1 MTRTHWR
8 NLSLLPWLILPA
20 MLWRYWQLQDLLPER
35 IAVHFNANNVPN
47 GWSDRGDFVVG
58 FIGMTVGV
66 LALFTILSLLPKRTS
81 GVAGAMLF
89 VQYAVSALMCVAF
102 IGVLEFNA
110 LNRVDVLRTLGS
122 VAVMTPVIVIVVVVI
137 AIARAG
143 RKAAVGY
150 SAVSSTPVAATLA
163 VVTPAVPPSQGRLLA
178 EETQRAPLAALLF
191 AVLAAVFLGIAIKL
205 PPAPIWLRILL
216 YAVTALMLWVI
227 TQAWGGFRYRVTSTG
242 VEVRTGGIRVCTI
255 PKANI
260 QDYRVAQIDP
270 LGDFGGWGIRMLP
283 GRRAF
288 IWHGHEAVR
297 IRTPQRTV
305 YLGHD
310 QPERLVKD
318 LDVMMKSV

>member
-35 IAVHFNANNVPN
+35 IAVHFNANNMPN
-47 GWSDRGDFVVG
+47 GWSETGSFAFG
-58 FIGMTVGV
+58 FLGMTVGM
-66 LALFTILSLLPKRTS
+66 LALFTVLSFLPKRPKS
-81 GVAGAMLF
+81 FAWALML
-89 VQYAVSALMCVAF
+89 VEYGVSAVMCLAF
-102 IGVLEFNA
+102 IGILEFNA
-110 LNRVDVLRTLGS
+110 LNRADVLRIAGR
-122 VAVMTPVIVIVVVVI
+122 VAMLTPVVAIAAVVI
-137 AIARAG
+137 AMAKAG
-143 RKAAVGY
+143 RDEIGAHSGAAMSPTSTDPV
-150 SAVSSTPVAATLA
+150 VS
-163 VVTPAVPPSQGRLLA
+163 PSQGRLVA
-178 EETQRAPLAALLF
+178 EESQRAPLAAVLF
-191 AVLAAVFLGIAIKL
+191 AVLAGLFLVIAFKL
-205 PPAPIWLRILL
+205 PPSPIWLRILL

-242 VEVRTGGIRVCTI
+242 VEVRTGGIRVCSI

-260 QDYRVAQIDP
+260 QEYRVAQIDP

-283 GRRAF
+283 GKRAF

>member
-35 IAVHFNANNVPN
+35 IAVHFNASNVPN
-47 GWSDRGDFVVG
+47 GWSDKGDFVVG

-89 VQYAVSALMCVAF
+89 VQYAVSAVLCVAF

-110 LNRVDVLRTLGS
+110 LNRLDVLRILGR
-122 VAVMTPVIVIVVVVI
+122 VAVMTPVVVIVVVVI
-137 AIARAG
+137 AIVRAG

-150 SAVSSTPVAATLA
+150 SAAGPAPV
-163 VVTPAVPPSQGRLLA
+163 VVTPAVAPSQGRLLA

-242 VEVRTGGIRVCTI
+242 VDVRTGGIRVCSI
-255 PKANI
+255 PKATI
-260 QDYRVAQIDP
+260 QDYRIAQIDP

-283 GRRAF
+283 GKRAF

>member
-20 MLWRYWQLQDLLPER
+20 MLWRYWQLQDLLPDR
-35 IAVHFNANNVPN
+35 IAVHFNAHNIPN
-47 GWSDRGDFVVG
+47 GWADKGSFA
-58 FIGMTVGV
+58 FAFLGMTVGM
-66 LALFTILSLLPKRTS
+66 LALFTVLSFVPKRPK
-81 GVAGAMLF
+81 GFAWVFLIVEF
-89 VQYAVSALMCVAF
+89 AVSAVMCMAF

-110 LNRVDVLRTLGS
+110 LNRAEVLQIAGR
-122 VAVMTPVIVIVVVVI
+122 VAMLTPVVAIVAAVFAVVK
-137 AIARAG
+137 AG
-143 RKAAVGY
+143 REEISSLSGPSASPMTGAV
-150 SAVSSTPVAATLA
+150 A
-163 VVTPAVPPSQGRLLA
+163 PPSRGRLLA

-191 AVLAAVFLGIAIKL
+191 TILAGLFLIIALKL
-205 PPAPIWLRILL
+205 PPSPIWLRILL

-227 TQAWGGFRYRVTSTG
+227 SQAWGGFHYRVTSTG
-242 VEVRTGGIRVCTI
+242 VDVRTGGIRICSI
-255 PKANI
+255 PKATI
-260 QDYRVAQIDP
+260 QDYRIAQIDP

-283 GRRAF
+283 GKRAF

-318 LDVMMKSV
+318 LDVMMKF

>member
-20 MLWRYWQLQDLLPER
+20 MLWRYWQLQDLLRER

-58 FIGMTVGV
+58 FIGMTVGM
-66 LALFTILSLLPKRTS
+66 LALFTILGLIPKRPKAFS
-81 GVAGAMLF
+81 WLLLF
-89 VQYAVSALMCVAF
+89 FEYFVSLVMCLAF
-102 IGVLEFNA
+102 VGVLEFNA
-110 LNRVDVLRTLGS
+110 LNRVDSLRIAGRIAML
-122 VAVMTPVIVIVVVVI
+122 TPVVAILAVVI
-137 AIARAG
+137 AVVKAG
-143 RKAAVGY
+143 RKEIGALTDA
-150 SAVSSTPVAATLA
+150 SPRLSTGSPSVA
-163 VVTPAVPPSQGRLLA
+163 PSQGRLLA
-178 EETQRAPLAALLF
+178 EEMQRAPFAGLFF
-191 AVLAAVFLGIAIKL
+191 AVATVLVISAAVRISSSAPLWVKL
-205 PPAPIWLRILL
+205 LL
-216 YAVTALMLWVI
+216 YAASPLCLWV
-227 TQAWGGFRYRVTSTG
+227 TLQAFGGFRYRITSTG

-260 QDYRVAQIDP
+260 QDYRIAQIDP

-283 GRRAF
+283 GKRAF

>member
-47 GWSDRGDFVVG
+47 GWSDRSDFVVG
-58 FIGMTVGV
+58 FIGMTVAM
-66 LALFTILSLLPKRTS
+66 LALFTILSLIPKRPTTFS
-81 GVAGAMLF
+81 WLLLF
-89 VQYAVSALMCVAF
+89 FEYFVSVVMCLAF
-102 IGVLEFNA
+102 VGVLEFNA
-110 LNRVDVLRTLGS
+110 LNRVDSLRIAGRIAMLTPI
-122 VAVMTPVIVIVVVVI
+122 VAIVAVVI
-137 AIARAG
+137 AVVKAS
-143 RKAAVGY
+143 RKEIGALT
-150 SAVSSTPVAATLA
+150 STGSPSVA
-163 VVTPAVPPSQGRLLA
+163 PSQGRLLA
-178 EETQRAPLAALLF
+178 EEIQRAPLAGMFF
-191 AVLAAVFLGIAIKL
+191 AVATVLVISAAARISSSAPLWVKL
-205 PPAPIWLRILL
+205 LL
-216 YAVTALMLWVI
+216 YGASPLCLWV
-227 TQAWGGFRYRVTSTG
+227 TLQAFGGFRYRVTSTG
-242 VEVRTGGIRVCTI
+242 VEVRTGGIRVCSI
-255 PKANI
+255 AKANI
-260 QDYRVAQIDP
+260 EDYRIAQIDP

-283 GRRAF
+283 GKRAF

>member
-58 FIGMTVGV
+58 LIGMTVGM
-66 LALFTILSLLPKRTS
+66 LALFTILSLIPKRPKTFS
-81 GVAGAMLF
+81 WLLLF
-89 VQYAVSALMCVAF
+89 FEYFVSVVMCLAF
-102 IGVLEFNA
+102 VGVLEFNA
-110 LNRVDVLRTLGS
+110 LNRIDSLRIVGRIAML
-122 VAVMTPVIVIVVVVI
+122 TPVVAIVAVVI
-137 AIARAG
+137 AVMRAG
-143 RKAAVGY
+143 RKEVGALMAAI
-150 SAVSSTPVAATLA
+150 APTSTGSPSVA
-163 VVTPAVPPSQGRLLA
+163 PSQGRLLA
-178 EETQRAPLAALLF
+178 EEIQRAPLAGMFF
-191 AVLAAVFLGIAIKL
+191 AIATVLVISAAIKI
-205 PPAPIWLRILL
+205 PSSAP
-216 YAVTALMLWVI
+216 LWVRLLVYCASPLCLWV
-227 TQAWGGFRYRVTSTG
+227 TLQAWGGFRYRVTSTG
-242 VEVRTGGIRVCTI
+242 IDVRTGGIRVCSI
-255 PKANI
+255 PKATI
-260 QDYRVAQIDP
+260 QDYRIAQIDP

>member
-1 MTRTHWR
+1 
-8 NLSLLPWLILPA
+8 
-20 MLWRYWQLQDLLPER
+20 
-35 IAVHFNANNVPN
+35 
-47 GWSDRGDFVVG
+47 
-58 FIGMTVGV
+58 
-66 LALFTILSLLPKRTS
+66 
-81 GVAGAMLF
+81 
-89 VQYAVSALMCVAF
+89 
-102 IGVLEFNA
+102 
-110 LNRVDVLRTLGS
+110 
-122 VAVMTPVIVIVVVVI
+122 
-137 AIARAG
+137 
-143 RKAAVGY
+143 VGY
-150 SAVSSTPVAATLA
+150 SSIGSMPGGA
-163 VVTPAVPPSQGRLLA
+163 TPAVATPTIPPSQGRLLA

-242 VEVRTGGIRVCTI
+242 VDVRTGGIRVCSI
-255 PKANI
+255 SKASI

-318 LDVMMKSV
+318 LDLMMKSV

>member
-58 FIGMTVGV
+58 FVGMTVGM

-81 GVAGAMLF
+81 GVAGVMLF
-89 VQYAVSALMCVAF
+89 VQYAVAALMCMAF

-110 LNRVDVLRTLGS
+110 LNRVDLLRTAGRI
-122 VAVMTPVIVIVVVVI
+122 AMMTPVAVI
-137 AIARAG
+137 AVVLITIVRAG
-143 RKAAVGY
+143 RGIAQTYSNTVSQSGAA
-150 SAVSSTPVAATLA
+150 TPVAK
-163 VVTPAVPPSQGRLLA
+163 PSQGRLLA
-178 EETQRAPLAALLF
+178 EESQRAPLAALLF
-191 AVLAAVFLGIAIKL
+191 AILAGVFLIIALKL
-205 PPAPIWLRILL
+205 PPSPIWLRILL
-216 YAVTALMLWVI
+216 YSVTALMFWVI
-227 TQAWGGFRYRVTSTG
+227 TQAWGGFRYRITSTG
-242 VEVRTGGIRVCTI
+242 LEVRTGGIRVYSI
-255 PKANI
+255 AKANI
-260 QDYRVAQIDP
+260 QEYRIAQIDP

-283 GRRAF
+283 GKRAF

>member
-58 FIGMTVGV
+58 LIGMTVGM
-66 LALFTILSLLPKRTS
+66 LALFTILSLIPKRPKTFS
-81 GVAGAMLF
+81 WLLLF
-89 VQYAVSALMCVAF
+89 FEYFVSVVMCLAF
-102 IGVLEFNA
+102 VGVLEFNA
-110 LNRVDVLRTLGS
+110 LNRIDSLRIVGRIAML
-122 VAVMTPVIVIVVVVI
+122 TPVVAIVAVVI
-137 AIARAG
+137 AVMRAG
-143 RKAAVGY
+143 RKEVG
-150 SAVSSTPVAATLA
+150 ALMPAIAPTSTGSPSVA
-163 VVTPAVPPSQGRLLA
+163 PSQGRLLA
-178 EETQRAPLAALLF
+178 EEIQRAPLAGMFF
-191 AVLAAVFLGIAIKL
+191 AIATVLVISAAIKI
-205 PPAPIWLRILL
+205 PSSAP
-216 YAVTALMLWVI
+216 LWVRLLVYCASPLCLWV
-227 TQAWGGFRYRVTSTG
+227 TLQAWGGFRYRVTSTG
-242 VEVRTGGIRVCTI
+242 IDVRTGGIRVCSI
-255 PKANI
+255 PKATI
-260 QDYRVAQIDP
+260 QDYRIAQIDP

>member
-8 NLSLLPWLILPA
+8 NLSLLPWLILPV

-47 GWSDRGDFVVG
+47 GWSDRGDFVLG
-58 FIGMTVGV
+58 FIGMTVGM
-66 LALFTILSLLPKRTS
+66 LALFTILSFIPKRPQTFS
-81 GVAGAMLF
+81 WLLLF
-89 VQYAVSALMCVAF
+89 FDYFISAVMCLAF

-110 LNRVDVLRTLGS
+110 LNRVDSLRTAGRIAMLTPAVGI
-122 VAVMTPVIVIVVVVI
+122 VAVVI
-137 AIARAG
+137 AVVKAG
-143 RKAAVGY
+143 RKEVGALPGANA
-150 SAVSSTPVAATLA
+150 SLSTGSPSIA
-163 VVTPAVPPSQGRLLA
+163 PSQGRLLA
-178 EETQRAPLAALLF
+178 EEIQRAPLAGIFF
-191 AVLAAVFLGIAIKL
+191 AVATALVISAAVRI
-205 PPAPIWLRILL
+205 PSSAP
-216 YAVTALMLWVI
+216 LWVKLLLCSASALCLWV
-227 TQAWGGFRYRVTSTG
+227 TLQAFGGFRYRVTSTG
-242 VEVRTGGIRVCTI
+242 VEVRTGGIRVCSI
-255 PKANI
+255 PKTNI
-260 QDYRVAQIDP
+260 EDYRVAQIDP

-283 GRRAF
+283 GKRAF

>member
-58 FIGMTVGV
+58 FIGMTVGI

-81 GVAGAMLF
+81 GVAGVMLF
-89 VQYAVSALMCVAF
+89 VQYAVSAVMCVAF

-110 LNRVDVLRTLGS
+110 LNRVDVLRTLGR
-122 VAVMTPVIVIVVVVI
+122 VAVLTPVIVIAVVVI
-137 AIARAG
+137 AIVRAG

-150 SAVSSTPVAATLA
+150 SSIGSMPGGA
-163 VVTPAVPPSQGRLLA
+163 TPAVATPTIPPSQGRLLA

-227 TQAWGGFRYRVTSTG
+227 TQAWGGFRYQVTSTG
-242 VEVRTGGIRVCTI
+242 VDVRTGGIRVCSI
-255 PKANI
+255 SKASI

-318 LDVMMKSV
+318 LDLMMKSV

>member
-1 MTRTHWR
+1 
-8 NLSLLPWLILPA
+8 

-58 FIGMTVGV
+58 FIGMTVGI

-81 GVAGAMLF
+81 GVAGVMLF
-89 VQYAVSALMCVAF
+89 VQYAVSAVMCVAF

-110 LNRVDVLRTLGS
+110 LNRVDVLRTLGR
-122 VAVMTPVIVIVVVVI
+122 VAVLTPVIVIAVVVI
-137 AIARAG
+137 AIVRAG

-150 SAVSSTPVAATLA
+150 SSIGSMPGGA
-163 VVTPAVPPSQGRLLA
+163 TPAVATPTIPPSQGRLLA

-227 TQAWGGFRYRVTSTG
+227 TQAWGGFRYQVTSTG
-242 VEVRTGGIRVCTI
+242 VDVRTGGIRVCSI
-255 PKANI
+255 SKASI

-318 LDVMMKSV
+318 LDLMMKSV

>member
-47 GWSDRGDFVVG
+47 GWSDRGDFAVG
-58 FIGMTVGV
+58 LIGMTVGM
-66 LALFTILSLLPKRTS
+66 LALFTILSLIPKRPKTFS
-81 GVAGAMLF
+81 WLLLF
-89 VQYAVSALMCVAF
+89 FEYFVSVVICLAF
-102 IGVLEFNA
+102 VGVLEFNA
-110 LNRVDVLRTLGS
+110 LNRIDSLRIVGRIAML
-122 VAVMTPVIVIVVVVI
+122 TPVVAIVAVVI
-137 AIARAG
+137 AVMRAG
-143 RKAAVGY
+143 RKEVGALTAAI
-150 SAVSSTPVAATLA
+150 APTSTGSPSVA
-163 VVTPAVPPSQGRLLA
+163 PSQGRLLA
-178 EETQRAPLAALLF
+178 EEIQRAPLAGMFF
-191 AVLAAVFLGIAIKL
+191 AIATVLVISAAIKI
-205 PPAPIWLRILL
+205 PTSAP
-216 YAVTALMLWVI
+216 LWVRLLVYCASPLCLWV
-227 TQAWGGFRYRVTSTG
+227 TLQAWGGFRYRVTSTG
-242 VEVRTGGIRVCTI
+242 IDVRTGGIRVCSI
-255 PKANI
+255 PKATI
-260 QDYRVAQIDP
+260 QDYRIAQIDP

>member
-20 MLWRYWQLQDLLPER
+20 MLWRYWQLQDLLPAR

-58 FIGMTVGV
+58 LIGMTVGM
-66 LALFTILSLLPKRTS
+66 LALFTILSLIPKRPKTFS
-81 GVAGAMLF
+81 WLLLF
-89 VQYAVSALMCVAF
+89 FEYFVSVVMCLAF
-102 IGVLEFNA
+102 VGVLEFNA
-110 LNRVDVLRTLGS
+110 LNRIDSLRIVGRIAML
-122 VAVMTPVIVIVVVVI
+122 TPVVAIVAVVI
-137 AIARAG
+137 AVMRAG
-143 RKAAVGY
+143 RKEVGALMAAI
-150 SAVSSTPVAATLA
+150 APTSTGSRSVA
-163 VVTPAVPPSQGRLLA
+163 PSQGRLLA
-178 EETQRAPLAALLF
+178 EEIQRAPLAGMFF
-191 AVLAAVFLGIAIKL
+191 AIATVLVISAAIKI
-205 PPAPIWLRILL
+205 PSSAP
-216 YAVTALMLWVI
+216 LWVRLLVYCASPLCLWV
-227 TQAWGGFRYRVTSTG
+227 TLQAWGGFRYRVTSTG
-242 VEVRTGGIRVCTI
+242 IDVRTGGIRVCSI
-255 PKANI
+255 PKATI
-260 QDYRVAQIDP
+260 QDYRIAQIDP